1 VELDIRTVQF
11 AYSSLPGLSQ
21 CSTPGERSR
30 VIGVWRDALHYSLSL
45 LHEEAE
51 EVDFDGLADEWDH
64 FLLARISDLILELP
78 DDESPEDFWKPVLE
92 LGEHAHLWVEAF
104 LREWL
109 KASDR
114 EQAPQARFCSRW
126 REMIRFALEAQNWQ
140 FPDQYY
146 RWDLQRILSV
156 LIGSDLGGIIRWN
169 TDDWKP
175 LSTVRDLLQVWVD
188 KHGHR
193 PRCFYGLI
201 LLLSKPGFALL
212 PLPGLQWLDQS
223 IRRADPQMIWDR
235 GDATR
240 ELAMLLER
248 LWALRRASITGSK
261 EARVSFQN
269 LLDAVAA
276 QQDSL
281 ALQLQSRI
289 VSEL

>member
-1 VELDIRTVQF
+1 MRTVQF

-21 CSTPGERSR
+21 CDTADERNR

-45 LHEEAE
+45 LRGEGDK
-51 EVDFDGLADEWDH
+51 VDFNGLPDEWDD
-64 FLLARISDLILELP
+64 FLFARISDLIIELR
-78 DDESPEDFWKPVLE
+78 DDEMPEDFWKPILE
-92 LGEHAHLWVEAF
+92 LGERAHLWVEDF

-109 KASDR
+109 RASYH
-114 EQAPQARFCSRW
+114 EPEPQARFCSRW
-126 REMIRFALEAQNWQ
+126 REMIRFALEAQDWQ
-140 FPDQYY
+140 FPDQDY

-223 IRRADPQMIWDR
+223 IRRADPQVIWDR

-240 ELAMLLER
+240 ELAMLLKR

-261 EARVSFQN
+261 EARVYFQN